1 MQPTIGT
8 PTAVK
13 PLLWRSGTDYRQCFE
28 TFIADCDAFIEKI
41 KTVRDQ
47 ARTHME
53 AMLAAAKELESH
65 EN

>member
-1 MQPTIGT
+1 MPYYLSEINERCRKD
-8 PTAVK
+8 PA
-13 PLLWRSGTDYRQCFE
+13 L
-28 TFIADCDAFIEKI
+28 FIADCDAFIEKI

-53 AMLAAAKELESH
+53 EMLAAAKELESH